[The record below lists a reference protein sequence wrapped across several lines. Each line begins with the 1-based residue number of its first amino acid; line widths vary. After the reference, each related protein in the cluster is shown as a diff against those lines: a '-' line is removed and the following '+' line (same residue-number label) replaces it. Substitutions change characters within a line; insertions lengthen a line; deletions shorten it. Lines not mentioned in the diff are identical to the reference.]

1 MQDQDKGKDEK
12 ADKGPLGDVL
22 PHDNE
27 GETKTGGSLKPEDVD
42 DRPNVGTVKPED
54 YPSQA

>member
-1 MQDQDKGKDEK
+1 MDRRNLNKPDQ
-12 ADKGPLGDVL
+12 GPLGDVT
-22 PHDNE
+22 PHDDDSD
-27 GETKTGGSLKPEDVD
+27 TRTGGGLKPEDVE